1 MVLPF
6 LFCDSPRSLELSKK
20 YGYPTWMTSRF
31 IEIIPDTQKLL
42 DALASKPRRYIRIN
56 TLKTKV
62 KDLVERLLA
71 IGFDIKQTILPEVF
85 EITREKFSLGSTIE
99 YLLGYYYIQDLSS
112 CLAVEELDVSA
123 EQRVLDM
130 ACAPGGKTT
139 YLAQKMNNN
148 GVLIALD
155 PNRKRIRSTF
165 FNLMRCGVRN
175 TLVYQMDATNV
186 FRLGIKYDRILLD
199 APCSCEGVISK
210 DRSLLDNH
218 YPGLIN
224 KCAERQRALIRAAIK
239 VTKPG
244 GLIVYST
251 CTFAPEENEIALNSI
266 LDSYDNIEI
275 EPVAIGENGLTT
287 FGRFTLNSSLKDTK
301 RLYPHIHGTLGFYI
315 AKLRVKN
322 VSL

>member
-1 MVLPF
+1 
-6 LFCDSPRSLELSKK
+6 
-20 YGYPTWMTSRF
+20 
-31 IEIIPDTQKLL
+31 
-42 DALASKPRRYIRIN
+42 
-56 TLKTKV
+56 
-62 KDLVERLLA
+62 
-71 IGFDIKQTILPEVF
+71 
-85 EITREKFSLGSTIE
+85 
-99 YLLGYYYIQDLSS
+99 
-112 CLAVEELDVSA
+112 
-123 EQRVLDM
+123 
-130 ACAPGGKTT
+130 
-139 YLAQKMNNN
+139 
-148 GVLIALD
+148 
-155 PNRKRIRSTF
+155 
-165 FNLMRCGVRN
+165 
-175 TLVYQMDATNV
+175 
-186 FRLGIKYDRILLD
+186 
-199 APCSCEGVISK
+199 
-210 DRSLLDNH
+210 
-218 YPGLIN
+218 LIN

>member
-112 CLAVEELDVSA
+112 CLAV
-123 EQRVLDM
+123 
-130 ACAPGGKTT
+130 
-139 YLAQKMNNN
+139 
-148 GVLIALD
+148 
-155 PNRKRIRSTF
+155 
-165 FNLMRCGVRN
+165 RN
-175 TLVYQMDATNV
+175 
-186 FRLGIKYDRILLD
+186 
-199 APCSCEGVISK
+199 
-210 DRSLLDNH
+210 
-218 YPGLIN
+218 
-224 KCAERQRALIRAAIK
+224 
-239 VTKPG
+239 
-244 GLIVYST
+244 
-251 CTFAPEENEIALNSI
+251 
-266 LDSYDNIEI
+266 
-275 EPVAIGENGLTT
+275 
-287 FGRFTLNSSLKDTK
+287 
-301 RLYPHIHGTLGFYI
+301 
-315 AKLRVKN
+315 
-322 VSL
+322 

>member
-1 MVLPF
+1 MILPF
-6 LFCDSPRSLELSKK
+6 LFSDSPRSLQLSKK

-31 IEIIPDTQKLL
+31 IEIIPHTEKLL
-42 DALASKPRRYIRIN
+42 DTLASKPRRYIRIN

-62 KDLVERLLA
+62 EDLVERLLH
-71 IGFDIKQTILPEVF
+71 IGFDLKQTILPEVF
-85 EITREKFSLGSTIE
+85 EITNGKFSLGSTTE

-112 CLAVEELDVSA
+112 CLAVKELDVSP

-139 YLAQKMNNN
+139 YLAQKLNNK
-148 GVLIALD
+148 GILIALD
-155 PNRKRIRSTF
+155 PSKKRIRSTF
-165 FNLMRCGVRN
+165 FNLMRCGIRN
-175 TLVYQMDATNV
+175 TLVYHMDATNV
-186 FRLGIKYDRILLD
+186 FQLGIRYDRVLLD
-199 APCSCEGVISK
+199 APCSCEGVIARDKSI
-210 DRSLLDNH
+210 LDNH
-218 YPGLIN
+218 YPELIN
-224 KCAERQRALIRAAIK
+224 KCAERQRALIHAAIK

-251 CTFAPEENEIALNSI
+251 CTFAPEENEIVINAM
-266 LDSYDNIEI
+266 LDRYDNIEI

-287 FGRFTLNSSLKDTK
+287 FGLFSLNPSLKYTK

-322 VSL
+322 VSV

>member
-42 DALASKPRRYIRIN
+42 EVLASKPRKYIRIN

-62 KDLVERLLA
+62 EDLVERLLA
-71 IGFDIKQTILPEVF
+71 IGFDIKQTILPNVF
-85 EITREKFSLGSTIE
+85 EITSEKFSLGSTIE

-123 EQRVLDM
+123 GQRVLDM
-130 ACAPGGKTT
+130 ASAPGGKTT

-155 PNRKRIRSTF
+155 PSKKRIRSTF

-186 FRLGIKYDRILLD
+186 FQLGIRYDRVLLD
-199 APCSCEGVISK
+199 APCSCEGVISR

-224 KCAERQRALIRAAIK
+224 KCAERQRALIHAAIK

-251 CTFAPEENEIALNSI
+251 CTFAPEENEIAINSI
-266 LDSYDNIEI
+266 LNMYDNIEI
-275 EPVAIGENGLTT
+275 EPVAIGERGLTT
-287 FGRFTLNSSLKDTK
+287 FGQFNMNSSLKDTK

>member
-42 DALASKPRRYIRIN
+42 EALASKPRRYIRIN

-62 KDLVERLLA
+62 KDLVERLLS

-130 ACAPGGKTT
+130 ARWQN
-139 YLAQKMNNN
+139 Y
-148 GVLIALD
+148 I
-155 PNRKRIRSTF
+155 
-165 FNLMRCGVRN
+165 
-175 TLVYQMDATNV
+175 
-186 FRLGIKYDRILLD
+186 LG
-199 APCSCEGVISK
+199 P
-210 DRSLLDNH
+210 
-218 YPGLIN
+218 
-224 KCAERQRALIRAAIK
+224 
-239 VTKPG
+239 
-244 GLIVYST
+244 
-251 CTFAPEENEIALNSI
+251 ENE
-266 LDSYDNIEI
+266 
-275 EPVAIGENGLTT
+275 
-287 FGRFTLNSSLKDTK
+287 
-301 RLYPHIHGTLGFYI
+301 
-315 AKLRVKN
+315 
-322 VSL
+322 